1 MTLIQPIMEKAV
13 EDFREKPLD
22 QRKADLR
29 QIFRLYDLQDL
40 KGAEFR
46 RLLSLARDEGLLAA
60 LGSFSGINMIR
71 VSQPHS
77 RFRNYRLNQMHSHTP
92 LRGSA

>member
-46 RLLSLARDEGLLAA
+46 RLLSLARDEGAT
-60 LGSFSGINMIR
+60 
-71 VSQPHS
+71 S
-77 RFRNYRLNQMHSHTP
+77 RTSARYRLSISP
-92 LRGSA
+92 RGLCWSGDFKSATGT